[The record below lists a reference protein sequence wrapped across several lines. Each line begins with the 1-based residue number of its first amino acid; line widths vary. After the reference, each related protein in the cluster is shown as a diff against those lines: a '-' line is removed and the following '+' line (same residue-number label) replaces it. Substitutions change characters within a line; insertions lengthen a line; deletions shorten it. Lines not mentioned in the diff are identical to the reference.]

1 MKNNIISE
9 AFFDS
14 SNISVESHTI
24 PVILSEETKVL
35 RYNWDD
41 GAYDLILDHSEESV
55 NLGRK
60 DILPVL
66 LQHNTEM
73 LPIGIYENVRLED
86 GKLKA
91 TARFDSEDELA
102 MQVFGKMKR
111 GFMQS
116 LSVGINIHKTVL
128 EEKEN
133 ENGRKTYRATKW
145 EITEASIV
153 TVPAIP
159 GARVGMSLAEVED
172 KLDMGGNETAM
183 PTASSDKLANSN
195 LGVSMEFNETNFN
208 ILLESRE
215 HLNGNIAKLNTIVEE
230 KTSALE
236 ASETRLAE
244 ATQKLSEAEAGM
256 ENYKNVVTTRL
267 SEAKA
272 TGVDMDTALAM
283 LDAETDEDASK
294 IALDS
299 KSNTSALNQGEGE
312 PSEKSAILAW
322 AEQNKGSIR

>member
-172 KLDMGGNETAM
+172 
-183 PTASSDKLANSN
+183 SDKLANSN